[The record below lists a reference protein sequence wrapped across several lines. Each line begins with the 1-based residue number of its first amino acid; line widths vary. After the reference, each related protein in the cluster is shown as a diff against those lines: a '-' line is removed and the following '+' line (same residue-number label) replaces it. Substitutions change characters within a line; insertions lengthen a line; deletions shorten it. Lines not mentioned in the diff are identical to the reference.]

1 MTSRFDQ
8 FRTFLKATTGV
19 ALESDQWQAAEQRL
33 APVAGRLGL
42 SIDDLIDRFLRHSDP
57 RLSAAVVDTMMT
69 NETFFFRDRK
79 PFELFREVILPR
91 LLERKGEERRL
102 RIWSAACAT
111 GQEPYSLA
119 MVLDEEAHRFKDW
132 TIEIVAS
139 DISASALETARSG
152 LYNQF
157 EVQRGL
163 PVALLLRHF
172 QRDLEKWRITERLRA
187 QVQFQQVNLID
198 DFSRFGPFDV
208 IFCRNVLMYF
218 DQATRKTV
226 LNRLAR
232 TLTPDGILMLGATE
246 FTPGDCAFAALP
258 ESPALLRLRKSKS
271 EAPAGRLAT
280 A

>member
-1 MTSRFDQ
+1 MTNRFDQ

-139 DISASALETARSG
+139 DISASALETARGG

>member
-1 MTSRFDQ
+1 MTNRFDQ

-139 DISASALETARSG
+139 DISASALETARGG

-198 DFSRFGPFDV
+198 DFTRFGPFDV

-218 DQATRKTV
+218 DQATRRTV

>member
-1 MTSRFDQ
+1 MTNRFDQ

-139 DISASALETARSG
+139 DISASALETARGG

-271 EAPAGRLAT
+271 EAPASRLAT

>member
-1 MTSRFDQ
+1 MTNRFDQ

-91 LLERKGEERRL
+91 LLERRGEERRL

-139 DISASALETARSG
+139 DISASALETARGG

>member
-1 MTSRFDQ
+1 MSNRFDQ

-19 ALESDQWQAAEQRL
+19 ALENDQWQAAEQRL
-33 APVAGRLGL
+33 APLAGRLGL
-42 SIDDLIDRFLRHSDP
+42 SVDDLIDRFLRHSDP
-57 RLSAAVVDTMMT
+57 KLSAAVIDAMMT

-79 PFELFREVILPR
+79 PFELFRDVILPR
-91 LLERKGEERRL
+91 LLERKRDDRRL

-119 MVLDEEAHRFKDW
+119 MVLDEEARRFEGW

-139 DISASALETARSG
+139 DISASALESARGG

-172 QRDLEKWRITERLRA
+172 QRDLEKWRIAQHLRA

-198 DFSRFGPFDV
+198 DFTRLGAFDV

-218 DQATRKTV
+218 DQATRRSV

-232 TLTPDGILMLGATE
+232 TLMPEGILMLGATE
-246 FTPGDCAFAALP
+246 FTPGDCAFAPLP
-258 ESPALLRLRKSKS
+258 ESPALLRRRKPKP
-271 EAPAGRLAT
+271 EAPAGHLAI

>member
-1 MTSRFDQ
+1 MTNRFDQ

-139 DISASALETARSG
+139 DISASALETARGG

-218 DQATRKTV
+218 DQATRRTV

>member
-139 DISASALETARSG
+139 DISASALETARGG

-198 DFSRFGPFDV
+198 DFTRFGPFDV